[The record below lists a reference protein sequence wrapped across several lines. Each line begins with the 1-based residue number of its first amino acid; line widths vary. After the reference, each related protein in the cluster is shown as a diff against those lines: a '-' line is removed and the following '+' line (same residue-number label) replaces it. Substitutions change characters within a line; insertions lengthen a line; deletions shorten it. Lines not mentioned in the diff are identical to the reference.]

1 VRALRARY
9 AVLVDPL
16 RSERRV
22 ELALLGCGLLL
33 LLLVLYF
40 LVRVAVA
47 TDIDAIAPA
56 PDSVRVASLS
66 RSGVPP
72 VEDRE
77 AIVSRPLF
85 WAERQPVEP
94 VVTPEAVAAAEKGKP
109 EKAAPRMKEVTV
121 SGVYGSGETGGV
133 ILSVKQRQLRLAV
146 GEEVDGWR
154 LERVTAN
161 SAVFTSGG
169 VRDER
174 ELLAQVIEVS
184 SASAGSGAGQNM
196 PAVTQPVSDAG
207 GEAGAGEEEQ
217 LTLGGVR

>member
-1 VRALRARY
+1 MKVLRARY
-9 AVLVDPL
+9 AVQADPL

-22 ELALLGCGLLL
+22 ELALLGGGLLL
-33 LLLVLYF
+33 LLLVLY
-40 LVRVAVA
+40 LLIRVAMA

-85 WAERQPVEP
+85 WAERQPVDLVE
-94 VVTPEAVAAAEKGKP
+94 TPEAAAEAEKEKP
-109 EKAAPRMKEVTV
+109 EKAAPRMKEVTL
-121 SGVYGSGETGGV
+121 SGIYGSGETGGV
-133 ILSVKQRQLRLAV
+133 ILSVKRRQLRLAV

-154 LERVTAN
+154 LERVTAY
-161 SAVFTSGG
+161 SAVFTSGDA
-169 VRDER
+169 RDER
-174 ELLAQVIEVS
+174 ELLPQVIEVS
-184 SASAGSGAGQNM
+184 SASAGSGAGQDT
-196 PAVTQPVSDAG
+196 PAVTQPGSDAG
-207 GEAGAGEEEQ
+207 SEPGAEAEEQ